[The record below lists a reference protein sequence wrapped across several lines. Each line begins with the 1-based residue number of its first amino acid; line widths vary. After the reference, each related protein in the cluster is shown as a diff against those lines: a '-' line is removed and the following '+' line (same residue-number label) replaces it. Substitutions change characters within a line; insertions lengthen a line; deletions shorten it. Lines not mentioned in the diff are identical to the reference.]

1 MGRRYALVFV
11 SMLLVGGQA
20 MAAATCGNGSQSVVI
35 NDSPTITVSGLETQG
50 IQDGDYG
57 CRLYKQS
64 VDVFFAQSS
73 EFTCRK
79 IGDPDVVIQS
89 WMKEGVG
96 LMGVRWAVV
105 ALYVNNSK
113 VFESFC
119 SRN

>member
-1 MGRRYALVFV
+1 MGQKFSIVFV
-11 SMLLVGGQA
+11 LISLIGSNA
-20 MAAATCGNGSQSVVI
+20 MASATCANGSQSVVI
-35 NDSPTITVSGLETQG
+35 NDSPTITVSGLETLG
-50 IQDGDYG
+50 IEDGDYG
-57 CRLYKQS
+57 CRIYKQS
-64 VDVFFAQSS
+64 VDMFLAQSS
-73 EFTCRK
+73 EANCSK
-79 IGDPDVVIQS
+79 IGNPSVVIQS